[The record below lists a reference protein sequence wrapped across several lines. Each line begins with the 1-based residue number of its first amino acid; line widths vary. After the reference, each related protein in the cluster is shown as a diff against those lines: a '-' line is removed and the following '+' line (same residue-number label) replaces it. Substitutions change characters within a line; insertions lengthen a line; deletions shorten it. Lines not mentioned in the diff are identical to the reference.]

1 MGESGIGKST
11 VLRLLLRF
19 WNPKSG
25 HIRVND
31 IPLER
36 VPLEELR
43 RRVAVLE
50 QDTFLFNGTL
60 GENIALGKPDA
71 SREEIAEAAR
81 AGGAGRIYQ
90 KPAPG
95 VRYPHGSDG
104 GQAVRR

>member
-1 MGESGIGKST
+1 MGFSYGSSSRAILEDFCLELSGHEKLGIVGESGIGKST

-25 HIRVND
+25 HIRVNG

-60 GENIALGKPDA
+60 GRTSP
-71 SREEIAEAAR
+71 
-81 AGGAGRIYQ
+81 
-90 KPAPG
+90 
-95 VRYPHGSDG
+95 
-104 GQAVRR
+104 

>member
-1 MGESGIGKST
+1 MWASRAILEDFCLELSGHEKLGIVGESGIGKST

-25 HIRVND
+25 HIRVNG

-50 QDTFLFNGTL
+50 QARWGP
-60 GENIALGKPDA
+60 GCPAVSGSGWAL
-71 SREEIAEAAR
+71 
-81 AGGAGRIYQ
+81 
-90 KPAPG
+90 PG
-95 VRYPHGSDG
+95 
-104 GQAVRR
+104 